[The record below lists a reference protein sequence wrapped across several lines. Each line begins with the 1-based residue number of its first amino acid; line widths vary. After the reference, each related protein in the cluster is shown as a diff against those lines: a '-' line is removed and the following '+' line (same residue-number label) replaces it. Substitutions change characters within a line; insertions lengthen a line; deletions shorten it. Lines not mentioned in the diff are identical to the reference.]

1 MAKPKRYICP
11 RWPFHQVGS
20 HANIL
25 IRFESGEY
33 VTADRAEQ
41 KFIED
46 LPAFGIQI
54 LLEEPPEV
62 KGEAPDEEENVGGE
76 RTLPLDTS
84 NRAGGGN

>member
-20 HANIL
+20 QANIL
-25 IRFESGEY
+25 IRFENGEY

-54 LLEEPPEV
+54 LLEEPPDVEE
-62 KGEAPDEEENVGGE
+62 EAPKEEADSGADETPADGGK
-76 RTLPLDTS
+76 
-84 NRAGGGN
+84 